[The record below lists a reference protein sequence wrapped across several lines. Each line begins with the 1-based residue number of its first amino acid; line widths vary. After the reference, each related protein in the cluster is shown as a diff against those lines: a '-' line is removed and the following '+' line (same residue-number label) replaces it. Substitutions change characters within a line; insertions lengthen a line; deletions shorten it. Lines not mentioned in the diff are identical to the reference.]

1 MSSQGQRWMQQQ
13 KTSLTKKKW
22 PIHASTNNKPS
33 SLENNEEDL
42 IIHEKKKGISN
53 FHPNFMHK
61 FYQSLISIGTMT
73 EQDVS

>member
-22 PIHASTNNKPS
+22 PIHASTNN
-33 SLENNEEDL
+33 NEEDM

-53 FHPNFMHK
+53 FHPNFMYK
-61 FYQSLISIGTMT
+61 FYQSLISFGTMI